1 VSVFSNK
8 KCVPCEEGGEPL
20 RHSQV
25 LKYLKELGGDWVN
38 LSGAKIRK
46 VFKFKGFKEA
56 MVFINKVADIA
67 EKEGHHPDIYI
78 SYSKVTIE
86 LSTHAVQGLSE
97 NDFILADKI
106 QKI

>member
-1 VSVFSNK
+1 VSIFSDKN
-8 KCVPCEEGGEPL
+8 CLPCEEGGEPL
-20 RHSQV
+20 RHGQV
-25 LKYLKELGGDWVN
+25 EKYLRELGGGWVQM
-38 LSGAKIRK
+38 SGTKIRK